1 MVLELSL
8 LRVVKLLDQKWFNSF
23 PADFQRIVGAGLPVA
38 EHETTTSGSELGT
51 GFTEA
56 VISDIP
62 AKIQAT

>member
-1 MVLELSL
+1 MVVELSL
-8 LRVVKLLDQKWFNSF
+8 LRVVKLLDQKLFNSF

-38 EHETTTSGSELGT
+38 EHETTTSGSELGA